1 MALVNHAKKE
11 INAKLVYYGPAGSG
25 KAAALHYIYSRIKPS
40 LRGDLKKIPAG
51 GDSLLFFDFSP
62 FEVPMADGY
71 RLRLHV
77 YTLTGQVANPATWKM
92 TLKGADGLVIMVDP
106 APEHVSQARESVSEL
121 RTMLSAYGVGLKNL
135 PAVLQ
140 MNFSEK
146 ATCVDEASKVALAL
160 DLPHIATCC
169 SNVNNGEGVL
179 DVLTKLSRLVL
190 ERVAEADSR
199 LAVVSGKTKSVEGG
213 YDELEE
219 VNESSFKDEDEV
231 CHAMPE
237 GEDSQNSAYV
247 LPTISV
253 SSNDVG
259 AYGRTLRIPVDI
271 SCGDV
276 CRRLV
281 VTISVDSL

>member
-40 LRGDLKKIPAG
+40 LRGELKKIPAG

-106 APEHVSQARESVSEL
+106 APEHVSQARESISEL
-121 RTMLSAYGVGLKNL
+121 RTMLSAYGVGLQDL

-140 MNFSEK
+140 MNFIEK

-169 SNVNNGEGVL
+169 SNVNSGEGVL

-190 ERVAEADSR
+190 ERVAEAESR
-199 LAVVSGKTKSVEGG
+199 LATVSSKSESVEGG

-219 VNESSFKDEDEV
+219 VDESSFKDEGR
-231 CHAMPE
+231 HATPK
-237 GEDSQNSAYV
+237 GGDGQHNAYV

-253 SSNDVG
+253 SSSDVG
-259 AYGRTLRIPVDI
+259 ADGGTLRIPIDI
-271 SCGDV
+271 LCGDV